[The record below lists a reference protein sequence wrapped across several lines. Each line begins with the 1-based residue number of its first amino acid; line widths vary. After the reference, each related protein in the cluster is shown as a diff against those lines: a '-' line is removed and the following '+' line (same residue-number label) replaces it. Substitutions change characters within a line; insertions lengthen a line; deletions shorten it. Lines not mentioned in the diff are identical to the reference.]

1 MTDRPD
7 KFEGLP
13 PYVAVFWERAQAGL
27 AEEVDGSVFK
37 FTISTEDASNYPELK
52 LGMRLMIAESVDG
65 FIHHEL
71 LPPRRLN

>member
-13 PYVAVFWERAQAGL
+13 SYVAVFWERAQSGL
-27 AEEVDGSVFK
+27 ADEVDGTVFK
-37 FTISTEDASNYPELK
+37 FTISVEDARVFPNLEP
-52 LGMRLMIAESVDG
+52 GMRLLLAESVDG

-71 LPPRRLN
+71 LPPRHTN

>member
-27 AEEVDGSVFK
+27 AEEVDETVFK
-37 FTISTEDASNYPELK
+37 FTISPEDASTYPELK
-52 LGMRLMIAESVDG
+52 PGMRLMIVESVDG

-71 LPPRRLN
+71 LPPRKMN